1 MVQTSAGTKNSEWM
15 QFIKE
20 CSVAYHARKK
30 AVAADKSA
38 KAEKGLEQ
46 VGDDK
51 NKDPVE
57 MAKLDE
63 AARVV

>member
-30 AVAADKSA
+30 AMAADKSA
-38 KAEKGLEQ
+38 KGEKGLEQ
-46 VGDDK
+46 LGDEK
-51 NKDPVE
+51 HKDPVE
-57 MAKLDE
+57 VAKLDE
-63 AARVV
+63 GVRVV